1 MRNLAAVVYWVLV
14 MLLLS
19 LILVSFGY
27 GFLQALFMATLL
39 LPGMCCA
46 SLLLESFSVA
56 PRRRPVVVGALA
68 CGIVLLEW
76 LLLFFS
82 DTFVRET
89 PGSAGFPAIFLN
101 PLFILMLLAAF
112 VAPERL
118 LSRWLHGRLPHAR
131 SLSFISDRRKVT
143 VELDRIVYVESN
155 DDEVFVH
162 AADGSIY
169 RTRMRISQ
177 WENLLDDRFVRIH
190 RAYLVHAGQVTEF
203 TGSQLLVGGRQLP
216 VSRSYRSDVAS
227 RFSSLDSA
235 SAAPAVDATKSSSA
249 AAVSSGSSRKPM

>member
-1 MRNLAAVVYWVLV
+1 M
-14 MLLLS
+14 
-19 LILVSFGY
+19 
-27 GFLQALFMATLL
+27 
-39 LPGMCCA
+39 
-46 SLLLESFSVA
+46 
-56 PRRRPVVVGALA
+56 
-68 CGIVLLEW
+68 
-76 LLLFFS
+76 
-82 DTFVRET
+82 
-89 PGSAGFPAIFLN
+89 
-101 PLFILMLLAAF
+101 
-112 VAPERL
+112 
-118 LSRWLHGRLPHAR
+118 
-131 SLSFISDRRKVT
+131 
-143 VELDRIVYVESN
+143 ELDRIVYVESN

-190 RAYLVHAGQVTEF
+190 RAYLVHAGRVTEF

-249 AAVSSGSSRKPM
+249 AAVASGSSRNPM

>member
-169 RTRMRISQ
+169 RTRMRISDPDSGTIGIQ
-177 WENLLDDRFVRIH
+177 QSLSTAVEQRPLRKTKGTR
-190 RAYLVHAGQVTEF
+190 R
-203 TGSQLLVGGRQLP
+203 
-216 VSRSYRSDVAS
+216 SRRRSL
-227 RFSSLDSA
+227 R
-235 SAAPAVDATKSSSA
+235 
-249 AAVSSGSSRKPM
+249 